1 MKKIFLLAA
10 VCALATQVKAQTAVL
25 FKIKYLPNH
34 TYSATTKM
42 TMNMDMDYEA
52 DSVTLKQIK
61 ASGAKLPV
69 VMQVETNI
77 TSDLKTRNYNLNHE
91 VPFTLIL
98 KQSAPRMIVNDVA
111 TPLPVGGS
119 DDVVYGKYSANG
131 KLTLEGLQGKAFT
144 DSARKV
150 INGLIK
156 TVDANVEFPKVPIK
170 VGDSFAQDID
180 TDVPVPG
187 IEAKMM
193 MKVTYKLLAIAG
205 GKATFS
211 MDILTGTDKNP
222 NNDGMDVKGTGTGQF
237 VYDIGMHCTES
248 MNETVN
254 MTYIR
259 LMPQQNVSLKGKV
272 QMVMSQ
278 QMVIK

>member
-1 MKKIFLLAA
+1 MKKILVFAA
-10 VCALATQVKAQTAVL
+10 LCALTVSLKAQSAVL
-25 FKIKYLPNH
+25 FKIKYLPFH
-34 TYSATTKM
+34 TYSASTKM
-42 TMNMDMDYEA
+42 TMNMDMDYKA

-91 VPFTLIL
+91 VPFTLNL
-98 KQSAPRMIVNDVA
+98 KQSAPKMIVNDVA
-111 TPLPVGGS
+111 TPLPITGT
-119 DDVVYGKYSANG
+119 DDIIYGRYSING
-131 KLTLEGLQGKAFT
+131 KLTLEGLHGKTLT

-156 TVDANVEFPKVPIK
+156 TIDANVEFPKVPIK

-187 IEAKMM
+187 IEAKMT
-193 MKVTYKLLAIAG
+193 MKVTYKLLAIVG
-205 GKATFS
+205 GKATFH
-211 MDILTGTDKNP
+211 MDIAATTDKGN
-222 NNDGMDVKGTGTGQF
+222 GGIEVKGTGTGKF

-259 LMPQQNVSLKGKV
+259 PMPQQNVSMKGKV